1 MTETDLINEVK
12 SKRKELIDRADKK
25 AADSFLNKNL
35 GGKQGRDLAIPALI
49 LLLFILIVLS
59 ILTARYIIGDNQD
72 INYYSFPEK
81 TVIQKETITKNSII
95 ERPLIIPEG
104 NREVCIQLNNETFR
118 RCFDE

>member
-1 MTETDLINEVK
+1 MTETDLINQVH

-25 AADSFLNKNL
+25 AADSFFGKNL
-35 GGKQGRDLAIPALI
+35 RGKQGRDLAIPALI